1 MQVKDIMR
9 THFISL
15 QADDT
20 LHYIVKTFKE
30 KHINSAPVFEN
41 GEFIGLVSD
50 ILIAK
55 YFKPKEFKFLWMK
68 SKPTPM
74 EELRKTIASDIA
86 KNPQF
91 TLSPNQEIQ
100 SVLGKIITAVS
111 CIPVVENKKVVGIIR
126 SSDITKFFL
135 KEFAK
140 EEVEKSLTN
149 HTKIDPESMVGTEL
163 DKVLSIVERDG
174 KVSARK
180 IANELGISTKTVE
193 KLGECLHKHHLIEM
207 KYSFFGGAEFR
218 RIEHGRG

>member
-20 LHYIVKTFKE
+20 LHYIVKIFRQ
-30 KHINSAPVFEN
+30 KHINSAPVFDN
-41 GEFIGLVSD
+41 REFIGLVSD
-50 ILIAK
+50 LLIAK

-68 SKPTPM
+68 NKPTPI
-74 EELRKTIASDIA
+74 EELKKTIASDIV
-86 KNPQF
+86 KKPQF
-91 TLSPNQEIQ
+91 TLSPNQEILQ
-100 SVLGKIITAVS
+100 VIGKIITAVS
-111 CIPVVENKKVVGIIR
+111 CIPVIENKKVVGIIR

-140 EEVEKSLTN
+140 EESEKALAN
-149 HTKIDPESMVGTEL
+149 HDISPDSVVGTEL

-180 IANELGISTKTVE
+180 VAKELGISLKTVE
-193 KLGECLHKHHLIEM
+193 KLGESLHKHHLVDM

>member
-1 MQVKDIMR
+1 MR

-20 LHYIVKTFKE
+20 LHYIVKTFKQR
-30 KHINSAPVFEN
+30 HINSAPVFEN

-50 ILIAK
+50 LLIAK

-68 SKPTPM
+68 NKPTPI
-74 EELRKTIASDIA
+74 EELKKTIASDIV
-86 KNPQF
+86 KKPEF
-91 TLSPNQEIQ
+91 TLSPNQEILQ
-100 SVLGKIITAVS
+100 VIGKIITTVS
-111 CIPVVENKKVVGIIR
+111 CIPIIENKKVVGIIR

-140 EEVEKSLTN
+140 EESEKLLENNVNIHS
-149 HTKIDPESMVGTEL
+149 DSVVGTEL
-163 DKVLSIVERDG
+163 DTVLSIVERDG
-174 KVSARK
+174 KVSAK
-180 IANELGISTKTVE
+180 KVAKELGISLKTVE
-193 KLGECLHKHHLIEM
+193 KLGESLHKHHLVDM